1 MIKITE
7 EVYWTHVEPL
17 DLSFI
22 QVSFFPQWFYI
33 YLAFQA
39 KVHCMAYELLFAQ
52 QVPK

>member
-1 MIKITE
+1 MNARKSLMIKITE

-33 YLAFQA
+33 YLAQA
-39 KVHCMAYELLFAQ
+39 VLHLSDGWENS
-52 QVPK
+52 